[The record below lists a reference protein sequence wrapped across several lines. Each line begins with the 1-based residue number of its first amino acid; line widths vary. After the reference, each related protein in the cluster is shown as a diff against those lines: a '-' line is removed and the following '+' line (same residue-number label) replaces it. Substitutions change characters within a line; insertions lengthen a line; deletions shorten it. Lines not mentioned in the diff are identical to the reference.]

1 MTENNGMKIG
11 AKNGEGVDF
20 LSFREDVKDGVVNAK
35 SSIVEKECP
44 ICFEQIGNKNTC
56 TTECGHTF
64 CFKCMAESIQ
74 RNVKCPCCRF
84 ELVKPMDEEDI
95 DDDETEETNSDDDD
109 DDDDDGEA
117 SIEQITSIFEKKGYT
132 LMDAIS
138 LLCGRLSKQ
147 ENKNTNEY
155 YEKISDDFD
164 KIIDELDN
172 DACNEHNEREDMMF
186 EDVRC

>member
-1 MTENNGMKIG
+1 MTEFTTTM
-11 AKNGEGVDF
+11 
-20 LSFREDVKDGVVNAK
+20 DVL
-35 SSIVEKECP
+35 EKECP
-44 ICFEQIGNKNTC
+44 ICYEQIGNKNTC

-95 DDDETEETNSDDDD
+95 DDDDNTEENNSDDDNESD
-109 DDDDDGEA
+109 DDEECEA
-117 SIEQITSIFEKKGYT
+117 TLEQIVAVFEKKGYT

-155 YEKISDDFD
+155 YEKVSDDFD
-164 KIIDELDN
+164 QIVDDLDE
-172 DACNEHNEREDMMF
+172 DAFGEKKERDDMGE
-186 EDVRC
+186 EDVRN